1 MRADC
6 NSNIGQGH
14 VMRLLSV
21 ADAFAAMNVSCAFVI
36 AKDTSADRMKDRGY
50 EVFTHSSSYTEM
62 DSEVE
67 ELTGII
73 QSYSADLLLVDSYY
87 VTKEYLN
94 AIREKIFTGYLD
106 DVYKFAYPVDLL
118 INYNVYANAEKYK
131 ELYET
136 EGVKL
141 PPMIIGPSYAP
152 LRAEF
157 AGIPKREQNREVR
170 KIALSFGG
178 ADPMR
183 MAKKFVETLI
193 EYEKLNSDNTGC
205 NSHNKENAADTD
217 KSITENCEIHMILGS
232 MEPDL
237 EALKEMELQYS
248 WLKLHVNISNMKEV
262 LQQMDL
268 VVSAAGSTQY
278 EICACQIPCICF
290 SMADN
295 QMPGGEEFGRLGIF
309 HYAGDARFNKSLYT
323 DIIEEI
329 LKLKEDYERRV
340 QMGEKEKELV
350 DGNGAKRM
358 AMRIMELSGINN
370 TSGGGINE

>member
-50 EVFTHSSSYTEM
+50 EVFTLSSSYTEM

-73 QSYSADLLLVDSYY
+73 QSYGADLLLVDSYY

-94 AIREKIFTGYLD
+94 AVREKIFTGYLD

-157 AGIPKREQNREVR
+157 AGIPKREQNRGVH

-193 EYEKLNSDNTGC
+193 EFKGLNP
-205 NSHNKENAADTD
+205 ENEG
-217 KSITENCEIHMILGS
+217 IEIHMILGS

-278 EICACQIPCICF
+278 EICACQIPCISF

>member
-1 MRADC
+1 
-6 NSNIGQGH
+6 
-14 VMRLLSV
+14 
-21 ADAFAAMNVSCAFVI
+21 
-36 AKDTSADRMKDRGY
+36 
-50 EVFTHSSSYTEM
+50 
-62 DSEVE
+62 
-67 ELTGII
+67 
-73 QSYSADLLLVDSYY
+73 
-87 VTKEYLN
+87 
-94 AIREKIFTGYLD
+94 
-106 DVYKFAYPVDLL
+106 
-118 INYNVYANAEKYK
+118 
-131 ELYET
+131 
-136 EGVKL
+136 
-141 PPMIIGPSYAP
+141 
-152 LRAEF
+152 
-157 AGIPKREQNREVR
+157 
-170 KIALSFGG
+170 
-178 ADPMR
+178 
-183 MAKKFVETLI
+183 
-193 EYEKLNSDNTGC
+193 
-205 NSHNKENAADTD
+205 
-217 KSITENCEIHMILGS
+217 

>member
-1 MRADC
+1 MRVLMRADC
-6 NSNIGQGH
+6 NANIGQGH

-21 ADAFAAMNVSCAFVI
+21 ADAFTAMGVLSAFVI
-36 AKDTSADRMKDRGY
+36 AKDTSANRMKDRGY
-50 EVFTHSSSYTEM
+50 EVFALSSSYTEM

-73 QSYSADLLLVDSYY
+73 QSYGADLLLVDSYY

-94 AIREKIFTGYLD
+94 AMCEKIFTGYLD
-106 DVYKFAYPVDLL
+106 DVYDFAYPVDLL
-118 INYNVYANAEKYK
+118 INYNVYANGSKYK

-136 EGVKL
+136 EGMKL
-141 PPMIIGPSYAP
+141 PSMIIGPSYAP

-170 KIALSFGG
+170 KVALSFGG

-193 EYEKLNSDNTGC
+193 EYERLNSDNTGC
-205 NSHNKENAADTD
+205 NSNNKKNSADTD
-217 KSITENCEIHMILGS
+217 KSITENCEIHMILGA

-248 WLKLHVNISNMKEV
+248 WLKLHVNIPNMKEV
-262 LQQMDL
+262 LQQMDII
-268 VVSAAGSTQY
+268 VSAAGSTQY

-309 HYAGDARFNKSLYT
+309 HYAGDVRFNKSLYT
-323 DIIEEI
+323 DMIEEI
-329 LKLKEDYERRV
+329 LKLKVDYERRV
-340 QMGEKEKELV
+340 LMGEKEKELV

-358 AMRIMELSGINN
+358 AEQIIKY
-370 TSGGGINE
+370 SGGSINE